1 VDELE
6 KKEIVEYYNSLNPS
20 GLIVSF
26 FEWWDACIDQLGFD
40 DEDEIWRLKI
50 IREKINEVTNFSST
64 DVWAPPYDKEIVD
77 LKPIQDFF
85 KEYDLDLTNVDK
97 LKSLRSKI
105 NIDIGK
111 W

>member
-1 VDELE
+1 
-6 KKEIVEYYNSLNPS
+6 
-20 GLIVSF
+20 
-26 FEWWDACIDQLGFD
+26 
-40 DEDEIWRLKI
+40 
-50 IREKINEVTNFSST
+50 
-64 DVWAPPYDKEIVD
+64 VWAPPYDKEIVD